1 MSNNDDNTNFG
12 LSRRKMLGGLGVI
25 GVASAGAGL
34 GTTAYFSD
42 QVEFEDNELRAGT
55 LALNVTQTIHTLD
68 QDGIGP
74 DEETYFNGNDGPVE
88 VDAPIVITDAKPG
101 DSYEFCWEVYLEGN
115 PGYAMVKVDDV
126 SDLTG
131 ADVGTVFADDLYDVH
146 DDDDMVTLGEA
157 ATATATLTL
166 CDEPEEGEATATGD
180 EVPIFPPEG
189 EDVDDS
195 LGALLNVLAGGLP
208 VPSGFLEEDDPEP
221 ELVDDP
227 ASDSEVDPEVDPEED
242 PAPEP
247 EFCHDIECPVKL
259 CVTIDIDTDVGN
271 ELQGAES
278 GFNLHVYAE
287 QCRHNDVD
295 TFMGENGENGYING
309 GV

>member
-1 MSNNDDNTNFG
+1 MNPDNNNIG
-12 LSRRKMLGGLGVI
+12 LSRRKVLVGLGAV

-42 QVEFEDNELRAGT
+42 QVEFENNELQAGT

-68 QDGIGP
+68 QDGRGP
-74 DEETYFNGNDGPVE
+74 DEEKYLGAAGEGPVSVE
-88 VDAPIVITDAKPG
+88 EPIVITDAKPG
-101 DSYEFCWEVYLEGN
+101 DSYEFCWEVELEGN
-115 PGYAMVKVDDV
+115 PGFAMVKVDDV

-131 ADVGTVFADDLYDVH
+131 ADVGTVFADDLYDVEN
-146 DDDDMVTLGEA
+146 DGDMVTLGEA

-166 CDEPEEGEATATGD
+166 CNEPEEGEATATGD

-195 LGALLNVLAGGLP
+195 LGALLGALAEGLP
-208 VPSGFLEEDDPEP
+208 VPSGFVEEDESEPDTGANPDNPDSPPVDVVPE
-221 ELVDDP
+221 
-227 ASDSEVDPEVDPEED
+227 
-242 PAPEP
+242 PEP

-259 CVTIDIDTDVGN
+259 CVSIDIDTDVGN

-295 TFMGENGENGYING
+295 TFMGSATGGNGPVDG

>member
-1 MSNNDDNTNFG
+1 MNPDNNNIG
-12 LSRRKMLGGLGVI
+12 LSRRKVLVGLGAV

-42 QVEFEDNELRAGT
+42 QVEFENNELQAGT

-68 QDGIGP
+68 QDGRGP
-74 DEETYFNGNDGPVE
+74 DEEKYLGAAGEGPVSVE
-88 VDAPIVITDAKPG
+88 EPIVITDAKPG
-101 DSYEFCWEVYLEGN
+101 DSYEFCWEVELEGN
-115 PGYAMVKVDDV
+115 PGFAMVKVDDV

-131 ADVGTVFADDLYDVH
+131 ADVGTVFADDLYDVEN
-146 DDDDMVTLGEA
+146 DGDMVTLGEA

-166 CDEPEEGEATATGD
+166 CNEPEEGEATATGD

-195 LGALLNVLAGGLP
+195 LGALLGALAEGLP
-208 VPSGFLEEDDPEP
+208 VPSGFVEEDE
-221 ELVDDP
+221 
-227 ASDSEVDPEVDPEED
+227 SE
-242 PAPEP
+242 PEP

-259 CVTIDIDTDVGN
+259 CVSIDIDTDVGN

-295 TFMGENGENGYING
+295 TFMGSATGGNGPVDG